1 MVASGNCSE
10 GYTEAGQVKGYAD
23 VNLGTSEKWGEGD
36 GFQKDVGSA
45 NGLDMGRWGEVVSNG
60 VKY

>member
-1 MVASGNCSE
+1 M
-10 GYTEAGQVKGYAD
+10 
-23 VNLGTSEKWGEGD
+23 NLGTSEKWGEGD